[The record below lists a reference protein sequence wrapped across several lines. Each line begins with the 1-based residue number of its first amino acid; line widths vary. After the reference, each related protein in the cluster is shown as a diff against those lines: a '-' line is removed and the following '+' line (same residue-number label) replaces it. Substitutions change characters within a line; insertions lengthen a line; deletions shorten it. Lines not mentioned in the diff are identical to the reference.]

1 MRPEKSGPVASI
13 FAMASPSGHAREA
26 NELILGSEKAEALAQ
41 TMYLEKE
48 GLVVD
53 FNWSS
58 PKDKSQMIA
67 QQTMPL
73 QSVAGPKAGG
83 NY

>member
-1 MRPEKSGPVASI
+1 
-13 FAMASPSGHAREA
+13 
-26 NELILGSEKAEALAQ
+26 
-41 TMYLEKE
+41 MYLEKE